1 MQESLDKFLGEM
13 RKVIKGKDEILKKIW
28 VILLAKGHVLLDDV
42 PGVGKTT
49 MAMALAKTTSLDYKR
64 TQFTPDVLPSDITGF
79 YMYRKEKEEF
89 SYVDGA
95 VMCNI
100 YLADEVNR
108 TSPKTQ
114 SALLEVMEEGTV
126 TVDKVTRQV
135 PQPFFVIATQNPFGS
150 LGTQKLPESQLDRF
164 MAKLSIGYPDR
175 AFAIEMLKENGNQA
189 LEQIVPAFSREEIL
203 ELQKKVKE
211 IYVDESIYGYITDLT
226 ETTRSHE
233 GIEIG
238 ISPRGSLA
246 LFHVAKATAFV
257 EGRDYVLPDDVR
269 FMIGDVFAHRLVQNG
284 RGRAKGMESR
294 ELVEDILAKVPI
306 PKLSKR

>member
-1 MQESLDKFLGEM
+1 MQESLDRFLKEM
-13 RKVIKGKDEILKKIW
+13 GKVMKGKDEILKKIW
-28 VILLAKGHVLLDDV
+28 VILLAKGHVLLEDV

-79 YMYRKEKEEF
+79 SMYHKEKEEF
-89 SYVDGA
+89 SYMEGA

-126 TVDKVTRQV
+126 TVDKVTRKV

-164 MAKLSIGYPDR
+164 MAKLSIGYPER
-175 AFAIEMLKENGNQA
+175 EFAIEMLKENGNQA
-189 LEQIVPAFSREEIL
+189 LEQIIPAFSKGEIL
-203 ELQKKVKE
+203 ELQDFVKE
-211 IYVDESIYGYITDLT
+211 VYVDESIYGYITDLT
-226 ETTRSHE
+226 EATRSHE
-233 GIEIG
+233 GIEVG

-246 LFHVAKATAFV
+246 LFYVAKATAFV
-257 EGRDYVLPDDVR
+257 EGRNYVLPEDVQ
-269 FMIGDVFAHRLVQNG
+269 FMIEDVFVHRLVQSG
-284 RGRAKGMESR
+284 RGRAMGIETR
-294 ELVEDILAKVPI
+294 EIVQDIVAKVPI
-306 PKLSKR
+306 PKLSR

>member
-13 RKVIKGKDEILKKIW
+13 SKVIKGKDEILKKILI
-28 VILLAKGHVLLDDV
+28 ILLAKGHVLLEDV

-79 YMYRKEKEEF
+79 SMYHKGKEEF
-89 SYVDGA
+89 SYVEGA

-126 TVDKVTRQV
+126 TVDKVTRKV
-135 PQPFFVIATQNPFGS
+135 PQPFFVIATQNPLGS
-150 LGTQKLPESQLDRF
+150 LGTQKLPESQMDRF
-164 MAKLSIGYPDR
+164 TAKLSIGYPDR
-175 AFAIEMLKENGNQA
+175 EFAIEMLKDNGNQA
-189 LEQIVPAFSREEIL
+189 LEQIVPAFSDGEIRN
-203 ELQKKVKE
+203 LQKSVKE

-226 ETTRSHE
+226 EATRSHE
-233 GIEIG
+233 GIEVG

-257 EGRDYVLPDDVR
+257 EGRNYVLPEDVR
-269 FMIGDVFAHRLVQNG
+269 YMIEDVFVHRLAQSG
-284 RGRAKGMESR
+284 RGRAMGIKSA
-294 ELVEDILAKVPI
+294 ELVQDILAKVPI
-306 PKLSKR
+306 PKLSR

>member
-1 MQESLDKFLGEM
+1 MQESLDRFLKEM
-13 RKVIKGKDEILKKIW
+13 GKVMKGKDEILKKIW
-28 VILLAKGHVLLDDV
+28 VILLAKGHVLLEDV

-79 YMYRKEKEEF
+79 SMYHKEKEEF
-89 SYVDGA
+89 SYMEGA

-126 TVDKVTRQV
+126 TVDKVTRKV

-164 MAKLSIGYPDR
+164 MAKLSIGYPER
-175 AFAIEMLKENGNQA
+175 EFAIEMLKENGNQA
-189 LEQIVPAFSREEIL
+189 LEQIIPAFSKGEIL
-203 ELQKKVKE
+203 ELQNFVKE
-211 IYVDESIYGYITDLT
+211 VYVDESIYGYITDLT
-226 ETTRSHE
+226 EATRSHE
-233 GIEIG
+233 GIEVG

-257 EGRDYVLPDDVR
+257 EGRNYVLPEDVQ
-269 FMIGDVFAHRLVQNG
+269 FMIEDVFVHRLVQSG
-284 RGRAKGMESR
+284 RGRAMGIETR
-294 ELVEDILAKVPI
+294 EIVQDIVAKVPI
-306 PKLSKR
+306 PKLSR

>member
-1 MQESLDKFLGEM
+1 MQESLEKFLGEM

-28 VILLAKGHVLLDDV
+28 IILLAKGHVLLEDV

-79 YMYRKEKEEF
+79 SMYHKGQEEF
-89 SYVDGA
+89 SYMEGA

-126 TVDKVTRQV
+126 TVDKVTRKV

-164 MAKLSIGYPDR
+164 MAKLSIGYPER
-175 AFAIEMLKENGNQA
+175 ASAIDMLKENGNQA
-189 LEQIVPAFSREEIL
+189 LDQIMPAFSREEML
-203 ELQKKVKE
+203 ALQKSVQE

-226 ETTRSHE
+226 EATRNHE
-233 GIEIG
+233 GIEVG

-257 EGRDYVLPDDVR
+257 EGRDYVLPEDVQ
-269 FMIGDVFAHRLVQNG
+269 FMIEDVFVHRLAQSG
-284 RGRAKGMESR
+284 RGRAMGIESG
-294 ELVEDILAKVPI
+294 ELVRDIVAKVPI
-306 PKLSKR
+306 PKLSR